1 MSHPSHLFRNWGF
14 SVSVSLALTLTLTGC
29 RESPPA
35 AVTPSV
41 EEEAETAASV
51 KPLVILTWDEYFFH
65 GIVDEFE
72 KEFGIP
78 VEFVTFSNLDE
89 MEGLLRSRPADF
101 DLLVASGG
109 VVADLIELEFVQP
122 IQREKIPL
130 FNNLDEQFLGLK
142 FDPENRFSVPYMWGT
157 TLIAYRS
164 DKIDEPEKSWK
175 SLWDERFRGR
185 VLMVDD
191 GFDVYAAA
199 LLASEHD
206 LNSQDPV
213 HIEEATN
220 LLVDQVKDLNA
231 RFVDIFEVRDELL
244 SGECWI
250 GMSYSSDAA
259 VLADEEE
266 NIEYFI
272 PEEGAPLWVDSFV
285 IPRESTNSDAAHHFL
300 DYLCR
305 AEVAAA
311 NSNELWC
318 ASANRAAMPLLSK
331 EILEDE
337 TLYLN
342 ADVMARC
349 RPEAQA
355 SPERQTLVNKGLKRV
370 FDQVRESEE
379 RPKLSLLMWEE
390 YLAPEAAAAFEAATG
405 ARLILTEVENSEQ
418 LKQAF
423 ASKPA
428 AFDVVVADE
437 VTLKELINLRLL
449 RELDGKTL
457 SGMTSLKDS
466 FLTSPAD
473 PENKYSVPYLW
484 GLTVL
489 AGRSDALRGIE
500 PSWSLLWRE
509 DLRIALLDEP
519 ADIMWMALLALGHNP
534 ATATIEQ
541 VDEAASRL
549 AARFPDFSASMMDLL
564 SALDALEA
572 NEVDLVISYNGD
584 AIARAAGIDGLEVIV
599 PKEGAPLWL
608 DSFAI
613 SRDAANPGLAHR
625 FIEFMSKPETSAM
638 TANSLHYASPNP
650 EAISKVN
657 RSLLANP
664 TLYPADEMMRKCT
677 FVKFPPEVEK
687 HVSQSIL
694 RIISESRSRTA
705 VTSTAQA
712 EESSST
718 GTETG
723 TFFTED

>member
-1 MSHPSHLFRNWGF
+1 MRPFNTTIRDWRSLASAVL
-14 SVSVSLALTLTLTGC
+14 VSVLTLTGC
-29 RESPPA
+29 RDTKPVSEAP
-35 AVTPSV
+35 VV
-41 EEEAETAASV
+41 EIKDENSASV

-65 GIVDEFE
+65 GVIDDFE

-109 VVADLIELEFVQP
+109 VVADLIDLEFLQP
-122 IQREKIPL
+122 VQREKIPL
-130 FNNLDEQFLGLK
+130 FNNLDAQFLGLK
-142 FDPENRFSVPYMWGT
+142 FDPGNRFSVPYMWGT

-191 GFDVYAAA
+191 GFDIYAAA
-199 LLASEHD
+199 LLAADHD
-206 LNSQDPV
+206 LNSQDPA
-213 HIEEATN
+213 HIEEATG
-220 LLVDQVKDLNA
+220 LLLDQVETLDA
-231 RFVDIFEVRDELL
+231 RFVNIFEVRDKLL
-244 SGECWI
+244 SGDCWI

-266 NIEYFI
+266 NIDYFI

-285 IPRESTNSDAAHHFL
+285 IPRESTNSDAAHQFL

-318 ASANRAAMPLLSK
+318 ASANREAIPFLSE

-337 TLYLN
+337 TLYL
-342 ADVMARC
+342 DTKVMARC

-355 SPERQTLVNKGLKRV
+355 SPERQVLVNKGLKRV
-370 FDQVRESEE
+370 FDRVRESGEK
-379 RPKLSLLMWEE
+379 PQLSLLIWEE
-390 YLAPEAAAAFEAATG
+390 YLAPEAVAAFEAASG
-405 ARLILTEVENSEQ
+405 ARLIVTEVENSEQ
-418 LKQAF
+418 LIQAL

-428 AFDVVVADE
+428 DFDVVVADE
-437 VTLKELINLRLL
+437 VTLNGLIDLRLI
-449 RELDGKTL
+449 RELDGTQVPAI
-457 SGMTSLKDS
+457 TSLKNS
-466 FLTSPAD
+466 SLTSPAD
-473 PENKYSVPYLW
+473 PDNRYSVPYLW

-489 AGRSDALRGIE
+489 AGRSEVLQGVE

-519 ADIMWMALLALGHNP
+519 SDITWMALLALGYDP
-534 ATATIEQ
+534 AAATMEQ
-541 VDEAASRL
+541 VNEATTRL
-549 AARFPDFSASMMDLL
+549 AARFPNFSGSMMDLV

-572 NEVDLVISYNGD
+572 GEMDLVVSYNGD
-584 AIARAAGIDGLEVIV
+584 AIVRAGETTGLEVIV
-599 PKEGAPLWL
+599 PREGAPLWM

-613 SRDAANPGLAHR
+613 SRDAKSPGLAHR

-638 TANSLHYASPNP
+638 TANSLHYASPDR
-650 EAISKVN
+650 EALAKVEPA
-657 RSLLANP
+657 LLANP
-664 TLYPADEMMRKCT
+664 ILYPGSEMMKRCA
-677 FVKFPPEVEK
+677 FVKFPPEIEK
-687 HVSQSIL
+687 QVHQSIL
-694 RIISESRSRTA
+694 RLISESRSRPTVMSA
-705 VTSTAQA
+705 AQSEGPTSNQTKR
-712 EESSST
+712 EELLPE
-718 GTETG
+718 G
-723 TFFTED
+723 